1 MPVRSTRAA
10 RPAAP
15 RHRLERPAPPRRR
28 RTALLAVTAL
38 AFSTTLGSVL
48 AASPARAAGPW
59 YVAPGGANGASCL
72 SAAAPCATLS
82 GVLAKPGF
90 QAGDTVNVAAGTY
103 ADRPLVTKAVK
114 VVGGG
119 AGATF
124 TGSASTTAGWA
135 LAVNAG
141 TATVELQ
148 NVTLTGGSYQAG
160 GALPVVSGNVRTTNV
175 SITNSRSTAGGGAY
189 LWAGSATL
197 TMTGGEVSGN
207 RATATGANLGWGGAF
222 YVGAGTSLT
231 LDGTTVRDNVA
242 DGAGKAYGLGGAILN
257 VGSTTV
263 RNATLRG
270 NESTGPSGT
279 SFGGAIYHNGP
290 SLVLADDHFIA
301 NRSAIGGALA
311 TAQPVTATNLDFNG
325 NSALAGG
332 AVYPAA
338 SYTQTGGS
346 MTGNSA
352 STNYGGAIYAPAT
365 ASAPTS
371 LSLTGVSL
379 TGNTAAS
386 AGGALYAT
394 ANVTTTIR
402 DGVVAGNSSQSGG
415 GIFSSGTITVRDS
428 RITDNAASFQGGGLT
443 NGSTVVADTP
453 SASVIDTVVTG
464 NSAAV
469 AGGGLQ
475 NLTRATLAVTGGRIE
490 GNSAAGGGGIVVGDA
505 STTTLTRATVSGNT
519 ATSLG
524 GAGVFNAGNLSVARS
539 VLNANQAFGSNGIG
553 GAIYSGSSTANA
565 TTTLQVDASTLSANQ
580 AYGGSAVVVHST
592 GSGATNTATIA
603 RSTIHGNTSTSQYGA
618 IEQVGRPVTITDSTI
633 TGNAAAAGGAGGLA
647 TGTPAGGGVSGTVFA
662 GNTPKACSGPVVNNG
677 GNHAGPGDT
686 GCGVATSADPELG
699 PLADNGGPTPT
710 RLPSASSP
718 LLDRLTCGAGADQRG
733 TARPQGAKCDIG
745 AVEREQVAPTV
756 DAPGHV
762 DLAVGSPADPA
773 ATVTASGSPEPS
785 LAATGVPA
793 GLTFTDNGDGTGTL
807 SGTPAAGTGGV
818 HTVRVTA
825 TNEAGSGHA
834 DIEVEIVEAP
844 ELSGPTASTY
854 TVGEPGGP
862 DVFEQ
867 TGGHPVATITT
878 GSDLPAGV
886 DLADNGDGTGTLAGT
901 PAPGTGG
908 EYAVTVEGSNGTGPD
923 ATWPFALTVEEAP
936 SLDLPAATGARVGTA
951 STIDLTVAGFPHPET
966 SAEGLP
972 AGLVVDGDALTGTPE
987 PGTGGVHE
995 VTLTATNG
1003 VGDDATASTTL
1014 TVEEAASVDGPAAVR
1029 FVAGR
1034 PGSFTYAA
1042 GGFPVAALSVTGSLP
1057 AGVTFVDNGDGTATL
1072 AGTPTAVGE
1081 HTVTV
1086 RAANGVGT
1094 AASLEVTVV
1103 VAPPVAITTTS
1114 LPDAAVGTAYDVTVG
1129 VTGGDAPYTFSL
1141 ASGSLPAGLQLS
1153 PDGRISGSPTG
1164 DPGTS
1169 TFTVKVTDGGTPKA
1183 SDTRQLSITV
1193 GKGATS
1199 LVGGPVVILG
1209 NVLVGGEL
1217 TAVLTGGF
1225 PGGPVAGATVTFRG
1239 TNAMLGDPLL
1249 CTATTD
1255 ANGVARCK
1263 PSLIGITQ
1271 VLLLVPSVKIAYAGS
1286 ARWQPSSTV
1295 VVKRLG

>member
-1 MPVRSTRAA
+1 MPVRPARAA
-10 RPAAP
+10 RSAAP
-15 RHRLERPAPPRRR
+15 RHRLHREASPRRR
-28 RTALLAVTAL
+28 RTTLLAAAVL
-38 AFSTTLGSVL
+38 AASTSLGGVL
-48 AASPARAAGPW
+48 AASPAQAAGPW
-59 YVAPGGANGASCL
+59 FVAENGANGNTCL
-72 SAAAPCATLS
+72 SAAAPCATLTA
-82 GVLAKPGF
+82 VLAKPGF
-90 QAGDTVNVAAGTY
+90 QAGDTVNVAAGSY
-103 ADRPLVTKAVK
+103 ADRPLVTKGVK

-124 TGSASTTAGWA
+124 TGSASTSAGWA

-148 NVTLTGGSYQAG
+148 NVRLTGGNYQAG
-160 GALPVVSGNVRTTNV
+160 GALPIVSGNVRTTNT
-175 SITNSRSTAGGGAY
+175 SITGSKSTAGGGVY

-231 LDGTTVRDNVA
+231 LDGVTVRDNVA

-263 RNATLRG
+263 RNSTLRA

-290 SLVLADDHFIA
+290 SLVLADDDFIA
-301 NRSAIGGALA
+301 NKSAIGGALA
-311 TAQPVTATNLDFNG
+311 TAQPVSVTNVDFDANT
-325 NSALAGG
+325 ALAAG
-332 AVYPAA
+332 AVYPTAG
-338 SYTQTGGS
+338 YTQTGGS

-352 STNYGGAIYAPAT
+352 TTNYGGAIYAPAS

-371 LSLTGVSL
+371 LSLTGVTL
-379 TGNTAAS
+379 TGNSAPT

-402 DGVVAGNSSQSGG
+402 DSVVDGNSSQSGG
-415 GIFSSGTITVRDS
+415 GIYNAGTITVRDS
-428 RITDNAASFQGGGLT
+428 KVRNNAASFQGGGLT

-453 SASVIDTVVTG
+453 SATVIDTVVTG

-475 NLTRATLAVTGGRIE
+475 NLTRATLAVTGGRVE

-505 STTTLTRATVSGNT
+505 STATLTRATVSGNT

-524 GAGVFNAGNLSVARS
+524 GGGVFNAGSLSVVRS
-539 VLNANQAFGSNGIG
+539 QLATNKALGSSGIG

-565 TTTLQVDASTLSANQ
+565 TTSLQVDASTLSANQ
-580 AYGGSAVVVHST
+580 AYGGSAVVVYST

-603 RSTIHGNTSTSQYGA
+603 RSTIDGNTSTSQYGA

-633 TGNAAAAGGAGGLA
+633 TGNTAAAGGAGGLA
-647 TGTPAGGGVSGTVFA
+647 TGAPAGGGVSGTVFS
-662 GNTPKACSGPVVNNG
+662 GNTPRACSGPVVNNG

-710 RLPSASSP
+710 RLPSSSSP
-718 LLDRLTCGAGADQRG
+718 LLDRLTCGSGADQRG

-745 AVEREQVAPTV
+745 AVEREQVVPTV
-756 DAPGHV
+756 DGPDHV
-762 DLAVGSPADPA
+762 DLAVGSPANPA
-773 ATVTASGSPEPS
+773 ATVTATGSPEPTLS
-785 LAATGVPA
+785 ARGLPA
-793 GLTFTDNGDGTGTL
+793 GLSFTDNGDGTGTL
-807 SGTPAAGTGGV
+807 SGTPATGTGGV
-818 HTVRVTA
+818 HTVTVTA

-834 DIEVEIVEAP
+834 DIEVEIAEAP
-844 ELSGPTASTY
+844 RLSGPSASTY

-878 GSDLPAGV
+878 GSDLPDGV
-886 DLADNGDGTGTLAGT
+886 ALTDNGDGTGTLAGT
-901 PAPGTGG
+901 PQPGTGG
-908 EYAVTVEGSNGTGPD
+908 EYAITVKGSNGVGAD

-936 SLDLPAATGARVGTA
+936 SLDVAAVTTARVGT
-951 STIDLTVAGFPHPET
+951 TTGIDLTVGGFPHPEVT
-966 SAEGLP
+966 AEGLP
-972 AGLVVDGDALTGTPE
+972 AGLAVDGDTITGTPA

-995 VTLTATNG
+995 VSLTATNG
-1003 VGDDATASTTL
+1003 VGDDATATTSL
-1014 TVEEAASVDGPAAVR
+1014 TVEEAASVEGPAAVR
-1029 FVAGR
+1029 FVSGR
-1034 PGSFTYAA
+1034 AGSFTYAA
-1042 GGFPVAALSVTGSLP
+1042 GGFPVAALTVTGSLP
-1057 AGVTFVDNGDGTATL
+1057 AGLSFVDNGDGTATL
-1072 AGTPTAVGE
+1072 SGTTTAVGE
-1081 HTVTV
+1081 RTVTV
-1086 RAANGVGT
+1086 RASNGIGAVAT
-1094 AASLEVTVV
+1094 LEVTLV
-1103 VAPPVAITTTS
+1103 VAPPVAISTTS

-1141 ASGSLPAGLQLS
+1141 ASGSLPAGLQLTA
-1153 PDGRISGSPTG
+1153 DGRISGSPTG

-1169 TFTVKVTDGGTPKA
+1169 TFTVRVTDGGTPAA
-1183 SDTRQLSITV
+1183 SATRQLSITV

-1209 NVLVGGEL
+1209 NVLLGGEL
-1217 TAVLTGGF
+1217 TAVLTGGTAT
-1225 PGGPVAGATVTFRG
+1225 PIAGATVTFRG

-1249 CTATTD
+1249 CTAITD

-1263 PSLIGITQ
+1263 PSLVAITQ
-1271 VLLLVPSVKIAYAGS
+1271 ILLLVPSVKIAYAGS

-1295 VVKRLG
+1295 VVKKLG

>member
-1 MPVRSTRAA
+1 MPVRPARAA
-10 RPAAP
+10 RSAAP
-15 RHRLERPAPPRRR
+15 RHRLQREASPRRR
-28 RTALLAVTAL
+28 RTTLLAAAVL
-38 AFSTTLGSVL
+38 AASTSLGGVL
-48 AASPARAAGPW
+48 AASPAQAAGPW
-59 YVAPGGANGASCL
+59 FVAENGANGNTCL
-72 SAAAPCATLS
+72 SAAAPCATLTA
-82 GVLAKPGF
+82 VLAKPGF
-90 QAGDTVNVAAGTY
+90 QAGDTVNVAAGSY
-103 ADRPLVTKAVK
+103 ADRPLVTKGVK

-124 TGSASTTAGWA
+124 SGSASTSAGWA

-148 NVTLTGGSYQAG
+148 NVRLTGGNYQAG
-160 GALPVVSGNVRTTNV
+160 GALPIVSGNVRTTNT
-175 SITNSRSTAGGGAY
+175 SITGSKSTAGGGVY

-231 LDGTTVRDNVA
+231 LDGVTVRDNVA

-263 RNATLRG
+263 RNSTLRA

-290 SLVLADDHFIA
+290 SLVLADDDFIA
-301 NRSAIGGALA
+301 NKSAIGGALA
-311 TAQPVTATNLDFNG
+311 TAQPVSVTNVDFDANT
-325 NSALAGG
+325 ALAAG
-332 AVYPAA
+332 AVYPTAG
-338 SYTQTGGS
+338 YTQTGGS

-352 STNYGGAIYAPAT
+352 TTNYGGAIYAPAS

-371 LSLTGVSL
+371 LSLTGVTL
-379 TGNTAAS
+379 TGNSAPT

-402 DGVVAGNSSQSGG
+402 DSVVDGNSSQSGG
-415 GIFSSGTITVRDS
+415 GIYNAGTITVRDS
-428 RITDNAASFQGGGLT
+428 KVRNNAASFQGGGLT

-453 SASVIDTVVTG
+453 SATVIDTVVTG

-475 NLTRATLAVTGGRIE
+475 NLTRATLAVTGGRVE

-505 STTTLTRATVSGNT
+505 STATLTRATVSGNT

-524 GAGVFNAGNLSVARS
+524 GGGVFNAGSLSVVRS
-539 VLNANQAFGSNGIG
+539 QLATNKALGSSGIG

-565 TTTLQVDASTLSANQ
+565 TTSLQVDASTLSANQ
-580 AYGGSAVVVHST
+580 AYGGSAVVVYST

-603 RSTIHGNTSTSQYGA
+603 RSTIDGNTSTSQYGA

-633 TGNAAAAGGAGGLA
+633 TGNTAAAGGAGGLA
-647 TGTPAGGGVSGTVFA
+647 TGAPAGGGVSGTVFS

-710 RLPSASSP
+710 RLPSSSSP

-745 AVEREQVAPTV
+745 AVEREQVVPTV
-756 DAPGHV
+756 DGPDHV
-762 DLAVGSPADPA
+762 DLAVGSPANPA
-773 ATVTASGSPEPS
+773 ATVTATGSPEPTLS
-785 LAATGVPA
+785 ASGLPA
-793 GLTFTDNGDGTGTL
+793 GLSFTDNGDGTGTL

-818 HTVRVTA
+818 HTVTVTA

-834 DIEVEIVEAP
+834 DIEVEIAEAP
-844 ELSGPTASTY
+844 RLSGPSASTY

-886 DLADNGDGTGTLAGT
+886 ALTDNGDGTGTLGGT
-901 PAPGTGG
+901 PQPGTGG
-908 EYAVTVEGSNGTGPD
+908 EYAITIKGSNGVGAD
-923 ATWPFALTVEEAP
+923 ATWPFALTVDEAP
-936 SLDLPAATGARVGTA
+936 SLDVAAVTTARVGT
-951 STIDLTVAGFPHPET
+951 TTGIDLTVGGFPHPEVT
-966 SAEGLP
+966 AEGLP
-972 AGLVVDGDALTGTPE
+972 AGLAVDGDTITGTPA

-995 VTLTATNG
+995 VSLTATNG
-1003 VGDDATASTTL
+1003 VGDDATATTSL

-1029 FVAGR
+1029 FVSGR
-1034 PGSFTYAA
+1034 AGSFTYAA
-1042 GGFPVAALSVTGSLP
+1042 GGFPVAALTVTGSLP
-1057 AGVTFVDNGDGTATL
+1057 AGLSFVDNGDGTATL
-1072 AGTPTAVGE
+1072 SGTTTAVGE
-1081 HTVTV
+1081 RTVTV
-1086 RAANGVGT
+1086 RASNGIGAVAT
-1094 AASLEVTVV
+1094 LEVTLV
-1103 VAPPVAITTTS
+1103 VAPPVAISTTS

-1141 ASGSLPAGLQLS
+1141 ASGSLPAGLQLTA
-1153 PDGRISGSPTG
+1153 DGRISGSPTG

-1169 TFTVKVTDGGTPKA
+1169 TFTVKVTDGGTPAA
-1183 SDTRQLSITV
+1183 SATRQLSITV

-1209 NVLVGGEL
+1209 NVLLGGEL
-1217 TAVLTGGF
+1217 TAVLTGGTAT
-1225 PGGPVAGATVTFRG
+1225 PIAGATVTFRG

-1263 PSLIGITQ
+1263 PSLVAITQ
-1271 VLLLVPSVKIAYAGS
+1271 ILLLVPSVKIAYAGS

-1295 VVKRLG
+1295 VVKKLG

>member
-1 MPVRSTRAA
+1 MPVRSARAA
-10 RPAAP
+10 RSTAP
-15 RHRLERPAPPRRR
+15 RHRLARQASPRRR

-38 AFSTTLGSVL
+38 AFSTSLGSVL
-48 AASPARAAGPW
+48 AAAPAQAAGPW
-59 YVAPGGANGASCL
+59 FVAQNGANGNTCL
-72 SAAAPCATLS
+72 SAAAPCATLTA
-82 GVLAKPGF
+82 VLAKPGF

-103 ADRPLVTKAVK
+103 ADRPLVTKGVK

-148 NVTLTGGSYQAG
+148 NVTLTGGNYQAG

-175 SITNSRSTAGGGAY
+175 SITNSKSTAGGGAY

-197 TMTGGEVSGN
+197 TMTGGQVSGN
-207 RATATGANLGWGGAF
+207 RATATSANLGWGGAF
-222 YVGAGTSLT
+222 YVGAGTSLS

-242 DGAGKAYGLGGAILN
+242 DGAGKGYGLGGAIIN
-257 VGSTTV
+257 AGSTTV

-279 SFGGAIYHNGP
+279 SFGGAIYHNGT
-290 SLVLADDHFIA
+290 SLVLADDDFIA
-301 NRSAIGGALA
+301 NKSAIGGALA
-311 TAQPVTATNLDFNG
+311 TAQPVTVTNLDFDA

-332 AVYPAA
+332 AVYPSA

-352 STNYGGAIYAPAT
+352 TTNYGGAIYAPAT
-365 ASAPTS
+365 ASAPAS
-371 LSLTGVSL
+371 LSLTDVDL
-379 TGNTAAS
+379 VGNTAPS

-402 DGVVAGNSSQSGG
+402 DSRVDGNSSQSGG
-415 GIFSSGTITVRDS
+415 GIFNAGALILRDS
-428 RITDNAASFQGGGLT
+428 VIIDNAASFQGGGLT
-443 NGSTVVADTP
+443 NGSTVVADAP
-453 SASVIDTVVTG
+453 SATVVDTVVTG

-475 NLTRATLAVTGGRIE
+475 NLSRATLAVTGGRVE

-524 GAGVFNAGNLSVARS
+524 GAGVFNAGNLSVVRS
-539 VLNANQAFGSNGIG
+539 VLAANKAMGSNGIG

-565 TTTLQVDASTLSANQ
+565 ATTLQVDASTLSGNQ
-580 AYGGSAVVVHST
+580 AYGGSAVVVYST

-603 RSTIHGNTSTSQYGA
+603 RSTIDGNTSTSAYGA

-633 TGNAAAAGGAGGLA
+633 TGNSAAAGGAGGLA
-647 TGTPAGGGVSGTVFA
+647 TGAPAGGGVSSTVFS
-662 GNTPKACSGPVVNNG
+662 GNTPKACSGPIVDNG

-718 LLDRLTCGAGADQRG
+718 LLDRLTCSAGTDQRG

-756 DAPGHV
+756 DGPDHV

-773 ATVTASGSPEPS
+773 ATVTTTGSPEPS
-785 LAATGVPA
+785 LSASGVPA

-807 SGTPAAGTGGV
+807 SGTPAVGTGGI
-818 HTVRVTA
+818 HTVTVTA

-834 DIEVEIVEAP
+834 DIEVEIAEAP
-844 ELSGPTASTY
+844 KLSGPSASTY

-867 TGGHPVATITT
+867 TGGHPVATLSTD
-878 GSDLPAGV
+878 SDLPGGV
-886 DLADNGDGTGTLAGT
+886 GFTDNGDGTGTLAGT
-901 PAPGTGG
+901 PAVASGG
-908 EYAVTVEGSNGTGPD
+908 EYAITIDGSNGTGPD
-923 ATWPFALTVEEAP
+923 ATWPFALTVNEAP
-936 SLDLPAATGARVGTA
+936 SVDVAAATTARVGTA
-951 STIDLTVAGFPHPET
+951 TSIGLTVAGFPHPEV

-972 AGLVVDGDALTGTPE
+972 AGLAVHGDAITGTPA

-1014 TVEEAASVDGPAAVR
+1014 TVEEAASIAGPAAVR
-1029 FVAGR
+1029 LVSGRAGT
-1034 PGSFTYAA
+1034 FTYAA
-1042 GGFPVAALSVTGSLP
+1042 GGFPVAALTVTGALP

-1072 AGTPTAVGE
+1072 AGTTTDVGE
-1081 HTVTV
+1081 RTVTV
-1086 RAANGVGT
+1086 RASNGIGAVAT
-1094 AASLEVTVV
+1094 QEVTLV

-1141 ASGSLPAGLQLS
+1141 ASGSLPAGLQLTA
-1153 PDGRISGSPTG
+1153 DGRISGSPTG
-1164 DPGTS
+1164 DPGSS
-1169 TFTVKVTDGGTPKA
+1169 TFAVKVTDGGSPQS
-1183 SDTRQLSITV
+1183 SDTQELTLTV
-1193 GKGATS
+1193 AKGATS

-1209 NVLVGGEL
+1209 NVLLGGEL
-1217 TAVLTGGF
+1217 TAVLTGGS
-1225 PGGPVAGATVTFRG
+1225 GTPVAGATVTFRG

-1255 ANGVARCK
+1255 ANGLARCK
-1263 PSLIGITQ
+1263 PTLIGITQ

-1295 VVKRLG
+1295 VVKKLG

>member
-1 MPVRSTRAA
+1 MAA
-10 RPAAP
+10 
-15 RHRLERPAPPRRR
+15 
-28 RTALLAVTAL
+28 TAL
-38 AFSTTLGSVL
+38 AFSTSLGSVL

-59 YVAPGGANGASCL
+59 YVAPGGANGATCL
-72 SAAAPCATLS
+72 SPATPCATLT

-103 ADRPLVTKAVK
+103 VDRPLVTKAVK

-148 NVTLTGGSYQAG
+148 NLTLTGGNYQAG
-160 GALPVVSGNVRTTNV
+160 GALPIVSGNVRTTNV
-175 SITNSRSTAGGGAY
+175 SITGSRSTAGGGAY
-189 LWAGSATL
+189 LWAGSASL
-197 TMTGGEVSGN
+197 AMTGGVVSGN

-222 YVGAGTSLT
+222 YVGAGTALT
-231 LDGTTVRDNVA
+231 LDGVTVRENVA

-257 VGSTTV
+257 LGSTTV
-263 RNATLRG
+263 RNSTLRG
-270 NESTGPSGT
+270 NESTGPNGT
-279 SFGGAIYHNGP
+279 SFGGAIYHNG
-290 SLVLADDHFIA
+290 SALVLSDDDFIA

-311 TAQPVTATNLDFNG
+311 TAQPVTTTNLDFDANT
-325 NSALAGG
+325 ALAAG
-332 AVYPAA
+332 AVYPTAGYA
-338 SYTQTGGS
+338 QTGGS

-352 STNYGGAIYAPAT
+352 TTNYGGAIYAPAS

-371 LSLTGVSL
+371 LSLTGVAL
-379 TGNTAAS
+379 TGNTAPT

-394 ANVTTTIR
+394 AHVTTTIR
-402 DGVVAGNSSQSGG
+402 DSVVDGNGSQSGG
-415 GIFSSGTITVRDS
+415 GIFNAGAITVRDS
-428 RITDNAASFQGGGLT
+428 EVTDNAASFQGGGLT
-443 NGSTVVADTP
+443 NGSTVVADSP
-453 SASVIDTVVTG
+453 SATVIDTVVTG

-475 NLTRATLAVTGGRIE
+475 NLSRATLAVTGGRVE

-505 STTTLTRATVSGNT
+505 STTTLTGVTVSGNT

-524 GAGVFNAGNLSVARS
+524 GAGVFNAGNLSVVRS
-539 VLNANQAFGSNGIG
+539 VLATNKALGANGIG

-565 TTTLQVDASTLSANQ
+565 STTLQVDSSTLSANQ
-580 AYGGSAVVVHST
+580 AYGGSAVVVYST

-633 TGNAAAAGGAGGLA
+633 TDNSAAAGGAGGLA
-647 TGTPAGGGVSGTVFA
+647 AGAPAGGGVSGTVFS
-662 GNTPKACSGPVVNNG
+662 GNTPRACSGPIVNSG

-686 GCGVATSADPELG
+686 GCGVATAADPELG

-745 AVEREQVAPTV
+745 AVEREQAAPTV
-756 DAPGHV
+756 DGPEHV

-773 ATVTASGSPEPS
+773 ATVTTTGSPEPS
-785 LAATGVPA
+785 LSATGVPA

-825 TNEAGSGHA
+825 TNEAGSAHA
-834 DIEVEIVEAP
+834 DIEVEVAEAP

-867 TGGHPVATITT
+867 SGGHPVATISTD
-878 GSDLPAGV
+878 SELPSGV
-886 DLADNGDGTGTLAGT
+886 GLTDNGDGTGTLAGT
-901 PAPGTGG
+901 PAPATGG
-908 EYAVTVEGSNGTGPD
+908 EYDVTVEGSNGVGPD
-923 ATWPFALTVEEAP
+923 ATWPFALTVNEAP
-936 SLDLPAATGARVGTA
+936 SVDVAAATTARVGT
-951 STIDLTVAGFPHPET
+951 TTGIDLAVAGFPHPEV

-972 AGLVVDGDALTGTPE
+972 AGLAVDGDTVTGTPA

-995 VTLTATNG
+995 VTFTATNG
-1003 VGDDATASTTL
+1003 VGAAATATTTL

-1034 PGSFTYAA
+1034 DGSFTYAA
-1042 GGFPVAALSVTGSLP
+1042 GGFPVAALTMTGDLP
-1057 AGVTFVDNGDGTATL
+1057 AGVTFVDNADGTATL

-1086 RAANGVGT
+1086 RAANGIG
-1094 AASLEVTVV
+1094 ADASLAVTIV
-1103 VAPPVAITTTS
+1103 VAPPVAITTTT

-1129 VTGGDAPYTFSL
+1129 AAGGDAPYTFSL
-1141 ASGSLPAGLQLS
+1141 ASGSLPAGLQLTA
-1153 PDGRISGSPTG
+1153 DGRISGSPTG

-1169 TFTVKVTDGGTPKA
+1169 TFTVKVTDGGSPAA
-1183 SDTRQLSITV
+1183 SATRQLSMTV
-1193 GKGATS
+1193 GKGTTS

-1209 NVLVGGEL
+1209 NVLLGGEL
-1217 TAVLTGGF
+1217 TAVLTGGS
-1225 PGGPVAGATVTFRG
+1225 GTPVAGATVTFRG

-1263 PSLIGITQ
+1263 PSLVAITQ
-1271 VLLLVPSVKIAYAGS
+1271 ILLLVPSVKITYAGS

-1295 VVKRLG
+1295 VVKKLG